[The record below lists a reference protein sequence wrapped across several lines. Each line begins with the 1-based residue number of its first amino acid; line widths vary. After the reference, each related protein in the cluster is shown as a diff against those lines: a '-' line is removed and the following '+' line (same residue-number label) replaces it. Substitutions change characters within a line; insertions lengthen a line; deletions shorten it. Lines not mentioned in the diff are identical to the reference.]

1 MDLQELELPA
11 QFMYPHFSKVFFV
24 TGGKAGLSRAS
35 LVALYID
42 THLLCL
48 HTIVYFFGSIVRS
61 CFIYIFL
68 KAKLRIEIYWSQC
81 TVNLLLPTT
90 N

>member
-11 QFMYPHFSKVFFV
+11 QSMYPHFSKGF
-24 TGGKAGLSRAS
+24 LSRVEKLAFHGAS

-48 HTIVYFFGSIVRS
+48 HTIVYFFWLDR
-61 CFIYIFL
+61 
-68 KAKLRIEIYWSQC
+68 A
-81 TVNLLLPTT
+81 
-90 N
+90 